1 MATSRKVTPLGLV
14 TALARLRKSE
24 LPAVLRAVGT
34 SVLINVTREGAQNIY
49 GRVLAKTGPNAGLA
63 RYYTAAMR
71 ANVDYRERKIR
82 AGLPES
88 DLNARI
94 LAHRETGGVIRMRD
108 KMLRI
113 PLGPALT
120 AARADH
126 NWGRD
131 LKTAGGKGHDGKGF
145 FVLRAKTGNVF
156 LARSEPRGRGKS
168 KQSQIELWYLL
179 RREVRNRPFPW
190 FKRAVDA
197 TRARV
202 PEYLLT
208 HLRKLEDGRLTK

>member
-71 ANVDYRERKIR
+71 AHVEYKERKIT

-94 LAHRETGGVIRMRD
+94 LAHRETGGIIRMRD

-113 PLGPALT
+113 PLGPART
-120 AARADH
+120 RSGFDRYA
-126 NWGRD
+126 GVD
-131 LKTAGGKGHDGKGF
+131 LKSRINTDANPFKVVK
-145 FVLRAKTGNVF
+145 LKNGNVF
-156 LARSEPRGRGKS
+156 LAKEKMVGRGKA
-168 KQSQIELWYLL
+168 KRSQLEFWYLL

-190 FKRAVDA
+190 FKGAVDA